1 MIFCLG
7 ATAVSTRCRLPTSPP
22 GTRVAT
28 AYKITGIGH
37 QNDDRCART
46 STLSMHLCKLV
57 ILLATASSF
66 GIFLGQQSQ
75 PTTFSTPSAS
85 AKSTTTTSS
94 SDNLNNFYL
103 EDAKQD
109 LDWTTADASDEKI
122 GLTSFPIDQAHQD
135 TPSSAS
141 ARFHRLLENSENRW
155 PSARVYQAAVLV
167 FGILICK

>member
-1 MIFCLG
+1 
-7 ATAVSTRCRLPTSPP
+7 
-22 GTRVAT
+22 
-28 AYKITGIGH
+28 
-37 QNDDRCART
+37 
-46 STLSMHLCKLV
+46 MHLCKLV

-94 SDNLNNFYL
+94 SNNLNNINL

-141 ARFHRLLENSENRW
+141 ARFHRLLLSLRNDFQDFIVNRVHSLVLMARSISERNRVGVQQH
-155 PSARVYQAAVLV
+155 PQHHGKAV
-167 FGILICK
+167 GPRW